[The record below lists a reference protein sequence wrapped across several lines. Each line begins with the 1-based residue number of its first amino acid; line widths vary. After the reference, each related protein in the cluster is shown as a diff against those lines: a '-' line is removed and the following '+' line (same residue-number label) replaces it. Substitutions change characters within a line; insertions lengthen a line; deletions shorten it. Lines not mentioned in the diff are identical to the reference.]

1 MSEAQSSQLLRV
13 LCVEDVEDDAVL
25 LARLLQRSGWTV
37 RWHRVDSAAS
47 LAEALRAEAWD
58 VVLCDYRMPGFNAHE
73 ALRIV
78 RAHDPDLPFLV
89 VSGTVG
95 EELAVEMM
103 RAGANDYVMKDNLTR
118 LPAAIARELREAE
131 VRRARRQAEAQAR
144 LLWQA
149 VEQGSS
155 LVLVMDPERRV
166 TYVNRRWTEVTGIPA
181 EEVLGRPVEEI
192 GLLISLPD
200 ELRREI
206 RKAVESGKGWRGEV
220 QVRRKDGSP
229 AWVMLAISA
238 LWDETGQTFRFVCV
252 AEDVTPLV
260 EAEER
265 ERRLRER
272 LERQVHRLQAL
283 RLVDTA
289 ITGSFDLRITL
300 NVILDQLTI
309 HLGVEAAA
317 VLLLDPGTASF
328 RAVVARGLRRD
339 LVTQGVRIGEG
350 LVGRVVLGRERLHV
364 PNLSEVPGSREAR
377 LVAEGFRAYCALPL
391 TIKGQVLGVL
401 ETLSRKDFPDDPEWW
416 EFLEALAGQAAV
428 AIDNGTLL
436 ENLQRAN
443 LELQRAYDAT
453 LEGWSRAMDL
463 RDRETEGHTQ
473 RVAELT
479 VALARAMGVAES
491 EIVHI
496 RRGALLHDIGK
507 IGVPD
512 EILRKPGPLTEE
524 EWAIMRLHPVYAY
537 RWLAGIEF
545 LRPALD
551 IPYAHHERWDGT
563 GYPRG
568 LRGEEIPLS
577 ARIFAVVDVYDALTS
592 ERPYRPAWSREKAL
606 QYIRE
611 QAGKQFDPAVVEA
624 FLRLMEEEP
633 FTLPEPGAAGP
644 P

>member
-1 MSEAQSSQLLRV
+1 MSEAQLLRA
-13 LCVEDVEDDAVL
+13 LLVEDVEDDAL
-25 LARLLQRSGWTV
+25 LLVRLLQRNSYAV
-37 RWHRVDSAAS
+37 RWRRVDSAAG
-47 LAEALRAEAWD
+47 LAEALAAETWD
-58 VVLCDYRMPGFNAHE
+58 VVLCDYRMPGFHAQE
-73 ALRIV
+73 ALRMV

-118 LPAAIARELREAE
+118 LPAAVARELREAE

-149 VEQGSS
+149 VEQGPGM
-155 LVLVMDPERRV
+155 VLVTDAEGRV
-166 TYVNRRWTEVTGIPA
+166 TYVNRRWTEVTGFPP
-181 EEVLGRPVEEI
+181 EEVVGRPVGELALPLTEEQQRMFQ
-192 GLLISLPD
+192 
-200 ELRREI
+200 E
-206 RKAVESGKGWRGEV
+206 AMASGGWWRGEV
-220 QVRRKDGSP
+220 RARRRDGSLF
-229 AWVMLAISA
+229 WVVVTVSA
-238 LWDETGQTFRFVCV
+238 LRDEEGRVTHFVSV

-260 EAEER
+260 EAEAR

-272 LERQVHRLQAL
+272 LERQVQRLQAL

-289 ITGSFDLRITL
+289 ITASFDLRITL
-300 NVILDQLTI
+300 NVILDQLTT

-317 VLLLDPGTASF
+317 VLLLDPGTGSF
-328 RAVVARGLRRD
+328 QTVAARGLRLD
-339 LVTQGVRIGEG
+339 LVARRVRLGEG
-350 LVGRVVLGRERLHV
+350 IVGRAVVGRERV
-364 PNLSEVPGSREAR
+364 YIPNLSEVPGGREAR

-391 TIKGQVLGVL
+391 AVKGQVLGVL
-401 ETLSRKDFPDDPEWW
+401 EVLSGEDFPTDPEWW
-416 EFLEALAGQAAV
+416 EFLEALAGQTAV

-436 ENLQRAN
+436 ENLRRAN
-443 LELQRAYDAT
+443 VELQMAYDAT
-453 LEGWSRAMDL
+453 LEGWSRALDL
-463 RDRETEGHTQ
+463 RDQETEGHTQ
-473 RVAELT
+473 RVADLT
-479 VALARAMGVAES
+479 VALARAMGVPES

-507 IGVPD
+507 IGIPD

-524 EWAIMRLHPVYAY
+524 EWAVMRLHPVYAY

-551 IPYAHHERWDGT
+551 IPYCHHERWDGT

-568 LRGEEIPLS
+568 LRGEEIPLA

-592 ERPYRPAWSREKAL
+592 PRPYRPAWPREKAL

-611 QAGKQFDPAVVEA
+611 QAGTHFDPVVVEA
-624 FLRLMEEEP
+624 FLRLMEEAS
-633 FTLPEPGAAGP
+633 FTPPEPDADGP